1 LGFKKLALP
10 NVVLMAGTT
19 QTQDLSLPL
28 GAVEETVTVTGQA
41 PQVDVTSVQVGT
53 TVALQEVRGLP
64 ALATNVVAYLQTV
77 RGVSYQQGQTLSAE
91 GFTVNGQTNGNQFY
105 TDGGSNLVGT
115 FACCGNRIVVPTD
128 VVQEIS
134 VITSQIPAEYGGRTG
149 AVVNAVTKQGTNAFH
164 GSAHVLFA
172 NQAIIGSHY
181 FVHRD
186 GLAKPDQGN
195 CKVAWRSAVRSSEAR
210 CSSLRTWRATQRIEI

>member
-1 LGFKKLALP
+1 
-10 NVVLMAGTT
+10 MAGTT

-115 FACCGNRIVVPTD
+115 FACCGNRIESPR
-128 VVQEIS
+128 
-134 VITSQIPAEYGGRTG
+134 TSF
-149 AVVNAVTKQGTNAFH
+149 K
-164 GSAHVLFA
+164 
-172 NQAIIGSHY
+172 
-181 FVHRD
+181 
-186 GLAKPDQGN
+186 
-195 CKVAWRSAVRSSEAR
+195 RS
-210 CSSLRTWRATQRIEI
+210 L